1 MYIEGKSNL
10 VEIDKFINC
19 KTKEEIDKVFDS
31 ELDKDNVKPI
41 DYLAI
46 LKFFKNRDYYIKKIE
61 ELKNGKIYYH
71 N

>member
-1 MYIEGKSNL
+1 MYIEGKNNL

-31 ELDKDNVKPI
+31 ELDKNNVKPI

-46 LKFFKNRDYYIKKIE
+46 LKFFKNRDNYIKKIE
-61 ELKNGKIYYH
+61 ELNNEK
-71 N
+71 

>member
-1 MYIEGKSNL
+1 MYIEGKNNL

-31 ELDKDNVKPI
+31 ELDKNNVKPI

-46 LKFFKNRDYYIKKIE
+46 LKFFNNRDNYIKKIK
-61 ELKNGKIYYH
+61 ELKNE
-71 N
+71 